1 MIIYYLMYNMSA
13 LLILP
18 ALLIVVF
25 LAFPINPALAQSCD
39 NLTECINET
48 YTFATDTLNL
58 SAYSLGEFIE
68 VITIFISGLLV
79 SLATLAITIGGV
91 MYMLSGGNE
100 QRASRAKNIVLY
112 AILGLLIG
120 LIASVITWVV
130 DALYLGNAAGA
141 GAEVDKYIRIFINA
155 ISFFF
160 ISLAVLAIM
169 FGGIMY
175 VLSGGDERR
184 SSTAKNII
192 IYAILGMVIAG
203 LARVIAQEVQTVYT
217 GGNPVATR
225 NLINNIS
232 NFFVGFLAILS
243 ALVVVIGGVMYVM
256 SLGDEQRTSRAKR
269 IVFFAVLGLLISGLA
284 TLISNIVR
292 QIVSPLLPAG
302 SPFFLGGGP
311 GGAANTVT
319 QLIGN
324 IGIFVLSPLAMIA
337 AAAIIYGGYTYITSA
352 GEEDKARLGKRI
364 ILFTLIGIFI
374 ILAAALI
381 VNIVV
386 GL

>member
-1 MIIYYLMYNMSA
+1 MSNLSV

-18 ALLIVVF
+18 TLLLVVF
-25 LAFPINPALAQSCD
+25 LAFPINPVLAQCNDLSSCLAD
-39 NLTECINET
+39 TYNWAIGSDLKLSSYTIGGFITGLTK
-48 YTFATDTLNL
+48 
-58 SAYSLGEFIE
+58 
-68 VITIFISGLLV
+68 FISGLLIGI
-79 SLATLAITIGGV
+79 ATLAITIGGV

-100 QRASRAKNIVLY
+100 QRSSRAKNIVLY
-112 AILGLLIG
+112 AILGLFIG
-120 LIASVITWVV
+120 LIANVITLVV
-130 DALYLGNAAGA
+130 ENLYHGNFVFAGWQ
-141 GAEVDKYIRIFINA
+141 INA
-155 ISFFF
+155 YLLVFTFAFSFFI
-160 ISLAVLAIM
+160 ISLAVLAII

-175 VLSGGDERR
+175 ILSGGDERR

-192 IYAILGMVIAG
+192 IYAILGLVIAL
-203 LARVIAQEVQTVYT
+203 LATGIAQEVQNVVT
-217 GGNPVATR
+217 GANPVQTKD
-225 NLINNIS
+225 LIDNIS
-232 NFFVGFLAILS
+232 DYFVGFLAILS

-269 IVFFAVLGLLISGLA
+269 IIFFAILGLLVSGLA
-284 TLISNIVR
+284 TIISNMLR

-302 SPFFLGGGP
+302 SPFLLGGGP
-311 GGAANTVT
+311 GGAADTVT